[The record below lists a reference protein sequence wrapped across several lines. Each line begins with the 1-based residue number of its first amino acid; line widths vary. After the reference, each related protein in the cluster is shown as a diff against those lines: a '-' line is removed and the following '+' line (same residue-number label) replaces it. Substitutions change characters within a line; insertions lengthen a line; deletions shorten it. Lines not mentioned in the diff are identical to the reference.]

1 MWWGVGRGYCKD
13 PEADVNRSNK
23 LQTVGGEEEDSQ
35 DVSSLIC
42 IKIFN
47 FYLFGYARSSLQHV
61 GVAACEL
68 LWTLFQHVGSSSL
81 TRDYIRAPCIG
92 SAES

>member
-1 MWWGVGRGYCKD
+1 MGRGCCKG

-35 DVSSLIC
+35 DVSSPIC

-47 FYLFGYARSSLQHV
+47 FYLFGYARSLLRHV

-68 LWTLFQHVGSSSL
+68 L
-81 TRDYIRAPCIG
+81 
-92 SAES
+92 